1 MYMLILYTVACAHIA
16 IQSRSDK
23 SGVIEEMRWK
33 RMIRAMES
41 KEDRGGS

>member
-1 MYMLILYTVACAHIA
+1 MYVLILYTVAHAHIA
-16 IQSRSDK
+16 IQSHSD
-23 SGVIEEMRWK
+23 SGIIDEMGWK